1 MLNIQE
7 LGLRLIA
14 DNISKGAT
22 IIFNDDWFTFY
33 FDDSGQRGHYII
45 PYIRVNN
52 IIPDHYVVK
61 RVLKFVNMGDEGKD
75 KAILGVLNLKKCN
88 VVSITENSVIFE
100 SFKIVLNNNH
110 WTNSDK
116 FEYI

>member
-1 MLNIQE
+1 
-7 LGLRLIA
+7 
-14 DNISKGAT
+14 
-22 IIFNDDWFTFY
+22 
-33 FDDSGQRGHYII
+33 
-45 PYIRVNN
+45 
-52 IIPDHYVVK
+52 
-61 RVLKFVNMGDEGKD
+61 MGDEGKD